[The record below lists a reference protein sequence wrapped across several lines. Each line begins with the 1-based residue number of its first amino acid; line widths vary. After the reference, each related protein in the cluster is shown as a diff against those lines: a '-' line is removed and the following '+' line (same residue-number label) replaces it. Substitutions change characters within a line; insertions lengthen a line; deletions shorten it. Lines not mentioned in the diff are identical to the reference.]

1 MFYGNIKY
9 VSTIKLTIMELQNFI
24 TKFAEQFEDT
34 NASEIQANTVFQE
47 LDEWSSLTILGIIA
61 FVKTEY
67 GKTVTGKEIR
77 SCETVEDLFKLIDSL

>member
-1 MFYGNIKY
+1 
-9 VSTIKLTIMELQNFI
+9 MELQNFI